1 MVGPNLTGVVCIL
14 DTIFIDRNTA
24 GQTNRRKDA
33 QNLTIIYFRIH
44 SSYKMLVNKVL
55 LWQFDGPEENFTW

>member
-1 MVGPNLTGVVCIL
+1 MVGPNLTGLVCIL

-33 QNLTIIYFRIH
+33 QIL
-44 SSYKMLVNKVL
+44 
-55 LWQFDGPEENFTW
+55 P